1 MITDITEILD
11 PNYSIIKLNRSIK
24 KLEHLCHLV
33 KSKTTITNYKSLYD
47 STIKI
52 LTNPR
57 YKYIFASI
65 YKYYLENKFCKLNL
79 DFIELE
85 SLRNQTPPSKKERIL
100 LRKKLNQKKQN
111 IEDKLKEEIQKV
123 FNKNKVSKI
132 YTDFSGNTKPISNL
146 SRE

>member
-1 MITDITEILD
+1 MITDITEILN
-11 PNYSIIKLNRSIK
+11 PNYSIIKLNRSNK
-24 KLEHLCHLV
+24 KLEHLCYLV
-33 KSKTTITNYKSLYD
+33 KSKTTIKNYKTLYA
-47 STIKI
+47 STLKI

-57 YKYIFASI
+57 YKYIFASN
-65 YKYYLENKFCKLNL
+65 YKNYLEHKFCKINL

-85 SLRNQTPPSKKERIL
+85 SLKSQTPPSRKERIL

-111 IEDKLKEEIQKV
+111 LENKFKGEIQKV

-132 YTDFSGNTKPISNL
+132 YTDFTGNTKPISNL